1 MKSLLLLCCL
11 LVSATLS
18 SAQDF
23 DYSFKETYKVSTPA
37 GLKVSS
43 SDGNIEV
50 FPGNGTEI
58 EVFFIVKRN
67 NSVLEISRTALEE
80 EELTLTII
88 KTGNSLDIEVKY
100 PTNSFTI
107 DWRDRIN
114 IDFKIYA
121 PKATA
126 SDLRTS
132 DGNVS
137 LAGLISGQ
145 SLKTSD
151 GNIQVSDI
159 QGDVSAITSDG
170 NIKSNDI
177 RGKLYVKTSD
187 GDIAV
192 DKVTG
197 GVESTTSDG
206 DIRAYN
212 VNGSVSARTS
222 DGSIDLA
229 NVRGNHSAHTSDG
242 DIDFRDLYGSLDA
255 VASDGNITGNV
266 LELKDRLRVRT
277 SDGNINISVPDQ
289 LGMNLYVKG
298 ESLDVPLR
306 NFSGKSSKDLID
318 GQANGGGVEVN
329 LTTSDGNIRLNYN

>member
-1 MKSLLLLCCL
+1 MKSLLLLCCFL
-11 LVSATLS
+11 ASATL

-23 DYSFKETYKVSTPA
+23 DYSFKENFKISTPA
-37 GLKVSS
+37 QLKISS

-50 FPGNGTEI
+50 LPGSGADI
-58 EVFFIVKRN
+58 EVFFIAKQN
-67 NSVLEISRTALEE
+67 NRLLEISRAELE

-88 KTGNSLDIEVKY
+88 KTGSSLDIEVKY
-100 PTNSFTI
+100 PTNNWSI

-114 IDFKIYA
+114 VDFKIFT
-121 PKATA
+121 PRET
-126 SDLRTS
+126 STELRTS
-132 DGNVS
+132 DGNIS

-187 GDIAV
+187 GNISV
-192 DKVTG
+192 DKITG
-197 GVESTTSDG
+197 SVESTTSDG

-212 VNGSVSARTS
+212 VNGSVNSRTS
-222 DGSIDLA
+222 DGNIDLA
-229 NVRGNHSAHTSDG
+229 NVRGDHSAHTSDG
-242 DIDFRDLYGSLDA
+242 DIYFRDLYGSLEA

-266 LELKDRLRVRT
+266 VELKGKLRART
-277 SDGNINISVPDQ
+277 SDGNIDISVPDQ

-318 GQANGGGVEVN
+318 GQTNGGGVEVN
-329 LTTSDGNIRLNYN
+329 LTTSDGNIRLDYR